1 MASQDIQKS
10 GFLPCLR
17 REWVCQ
23 PSAYMISLM
32 CVPSIGDWYPERNI
46 FQILIALTSGPRF
59 ALVFLQYFIARTS
72 RSTLP
77 RWVLLAGIV
86 RTLAC
91 GGWVYITSNDDH
103 DVHDVL
109 MVLYIVCNVPWMLGG
124 IVNTHPSHV
133 QVRKRRFVSL
143 FFTCQPIL
151 IPYSQETRRSS
162 ASTLANQYGSSLI
175 FNLVFLCQSSLWC
188 TSLSNIKYTKYPEVG
203 FVFLCHL
210 AQTHLS

>member
-1 MASQDIQKS
+1 MV
-10 GFLPCLR
+10 L
-17 REWVCQ
+17 
-23 PSAYMISLM
+23 LM
-32 CVPSIGDWYPERNI
+32 CASSIGDWYPERNV
-46 FQILIALTSGPRF
+46 FQILIAITSGPRF
-59 ALVFLQYFIARTS
+59 ALVFLQYFITRTS

-77 RWVLLAGIV
+77 RWVFLAGTV

-124 IVNTHPSHV
+124 IVNTPPSHV

-143 FFTCQPIL
+143 FFSCQLIL
-151 IPYSQETRRSS
+151 IPHSQATRRCS
-162 ASTLANQYGSSLI
+162 ASTLANQYGLLLT
-175 FNLVFLCQSSLWC
+175 FDLVFLRLSSLWC
-188 TSLSNIKYTKYPEVG
+188 TSSSNIKYTEYLEVG

-210 AQTHLS
+210 AKLTLS